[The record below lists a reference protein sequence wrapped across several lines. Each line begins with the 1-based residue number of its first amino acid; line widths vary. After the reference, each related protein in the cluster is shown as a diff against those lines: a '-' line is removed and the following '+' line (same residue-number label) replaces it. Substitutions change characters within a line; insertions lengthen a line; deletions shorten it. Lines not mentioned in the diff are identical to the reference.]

1 MKNIVK
7 RMASALL
14 AASTVFALAAPNAMA
29 EDERRLPSGI
39 KFSDLEKKFDS
50 ELNFGQSD
58 TESIEYYAGF
68 EAIVFCG
75 DEIVY
80 EGYFG
85 DTDRERHIPCD
96 EDSVFEWGSISKT
109 MIWVSAMQLWEQGEL
124 DLDADIRDY
133 LPDGFLQHLSY
144 DEPITMTNIM
154 DHTGGWCETTYSFS
168 TPDRTKLRSLAEA
181 LQATEPAQVNP
192 PGEVISYSNWGAALG
207 AYVIECISGMD
218 YVDYVHKNIFDKLGM
233 EHTSIAADF
242 SDNEWVRSQRDK
254 LCSYTFTAPIP
265 KYKSEG
271 KKISYIEL
279 YPSGSAAGTIR
290 DLATYAQAFVDDD
303 APLFERKETQK
314 KMFEG
319 TQFYGNTDIPFGSC
333 GFWFNEYKVRTV
345 GHNGA
350 TIACHSNMIFDRGSK
365 VGLVT
370 LTNETSANLVI
381 EGIPKLVFGSPD
393 VDSLSDGNKSAE
405 KFDDFYLQSRSA
417 RSGIM
422 KLTSY
427 LSPINANMYP
437 DIVRLGDGFYTIDG
451 TDILLSDSRR
461 ADGTEAFV
469 LGSGSME
476 IDRDNAYPAE
486 ISLLAAY
493 FIIAIG
499 ALFVLMY
506 KVKAIRRD
514 RYSMTGTSAVLTAG
528 QLIKLFSAAGAVMM
542 TAFSAREESYGLP
555 KGIGVGIGVINIIC
569 IVLCAASAAA
579 AVICIAS
586 KRPGKWS
593 KAAYGVTVAANAV
606 MILAMLYFEM
616 FRFWG
621 V

>member
-1 MKNIVK
+1 MKNIAK
-7 RMASALL
+7 RFMSAII
-14 AASTVFALAAPNAMA
+14 AAGTVFTLAAPNAMA
-29 EDERRLPSGI
+29 EDERRVPSGL

-50 ELNFGQSD
+50 ELNFGKSD
-58 TESIEYYAGF
+58 TEPIEYYSGF

-85 DTDRERHIPCD
+85 ETDRERHIPCD

-109 MIWVSAMQLWEQGEL
+109 MTWVSAMQLWEQGKL

-154 DHTGGWCETTYSFS
+154 DHTGGWCETTYSIS
-168 TPDRTKLRSLAEA
+168 TPDRSKLTSLAEA

-192 PGEVISYSNWGAALG
+192 PGAVVSYSNWGAALG

-218 YVDYVHKNIFDKLGM
+218 YADYVHKNIFDKLGM

-242 SDNEWVRSQRDK
+242 SDNEWVRTRRDK
-254 LCSYTFTAPIP
+254 LCSYTFAAIPP
-265 KYKSEG
+265 KYISDG
-271 KKISYIEL
+271 RKISYIQL
-279 YPSGSAAGTIR
+279 YPCGSATGTIR

-303 APLFERKETQK
+303 APLFEHKETQE
-314 KMFEG
+314 KMFSG
-319 TQFYGNTDIPFGSC
+319 TQFYGNTDIPFGSY
-333 GFWFNEYKVRTV
+333 GFWFDEHKVRTV

-350 TIACHSNMIFDRGSK
+350 TIACRSNMMFDRESK

-370 LTNETSANLVI
+370 LTNETSTNLVI
-381 EGIPKLVFGSPD
+381 ENIPALIFGSLD
-393 VDSLSDGNKSAE
+393 TDRLSDGNETTE
-405 KFDDFYLQSRSA
+405 KFDGFYLQSRSA

-422 KLTSY
+422 KLTIY

-437 DIVRLGDGFYTIDG
+437 DITRLGDGFYTIGDTG
-451 TDILLSDSRR
+451 LLLSDSRR
-461 ADGTEAFV
+461 ADGTDSFI
-469 LGSGSME
+469 LGNGSME

-506 KVKAIRRD
+506 KAKAIRKD
-514 RYSMTGTSAVLTAG
+514 RYSMTATGAVMTAG
-528 QLIKLFSAAGAVMM
+528 QFIKLLSAAGAIVM
-542 TAFSAREESYGLP
+542 TAFSTREESYGLP
-555 KGIGVGIGVINIIC
+555 KGVGVSIGVINIIC
-569 IVLCAASAAA
+569 IALCAASAVA

-586 KRPGKWS
+586 KRSGKWG
-593 KAAYGVTVAANAV
+593 KAAYGVTIAANTV